1 MTIKTKRLNKAMTD
15 NIKAAVI
22 RDTFKARLEVLLEQ
36 EFDLALKMYE
46 NAVSKEHRDIMATLP
61 AEYFSRVNYAKA
73 TASDGYGVQHGY
85 GLRHPLRDADKG
97 MYLVIMGSAPR
108 GDSYG
113 FRLKDCKP
121 IPNSLMYGYWP
132 QISDK
137 ALLEQIE
144 SWSKSYR
151 TLFDEARELEL
162 KVFSTLSASKTVKA
176 LLETWPECKPYIPE
190 YAFASEDRTLPAIVI
205 ADLNAAIAKAKG
217 EAATVTDV
225 AATAVN
231 ELAKEAA

>member
-15 NIKAAVI
+15 DIKAAI
-22 RDTFKARLEVLLEQ
+22 ICDTFKTRLEALLEQ
-36 EFDLALKMYE
+36 EFDLALKVYE
-46 NAVSKEHRDIMATLP
+46 NAVPKEHRDIMATLP

-73 TASDGYGVQHGY
+73 TGSDGYGI
-85 GLRHPLRDADKG
+85 RHPLRHADKDL
-97 MYLVIMGSAPR
+97 YWVIMGSSPR

-137 ALLEQIE
+137 ALLEQVE
-144 SWSKSYR
+144 SWSKSYQ

-217 EAATVTDV
+217 EVATVTDV
-225 AATAVN
+225 AAAAVN
-231 ELAKEAA
+231 ELTKEAA